1 MDTPLF
7 KPVPEDLSALSDDQ
21 LQEIAADYQTTFAAI
36 KAKDAE
42 ILGDRTML
50 EILETSKEAR
60 AAFDTITGE
69 QTRRAEA
76 VATFESEMES
86 LTADLP
92 VTETVEEAAETTAE
106 ETVVDETVETLE
118 AEVVEETPEQ
128 IAASAVALRRPLPQ
142 TRRHAP
148 VVAEIIPE
156 TETGPREV
164 PLTAAAG
171 VAGFQFGQELTE
183 DNLATAIANAI
194 NRPSG
199 GRQIVASASWLD
211 AIPAERTLDP
221 DNSNSNQRK
230 IEETTKMAVIETA
243 ALVAAGQGN
252 CAPLEPYYNLWNQS
266 VQDRPV
272 RDALVGFAAARGG
285 ITYMPPPSLNDFS
298 DNGAVGSISESD
310 QATGGT
316 FATKTCA
323 VIMCSDIVSVQVN
336 QVYKCLQ
343 FGNLQSRAYPEFV
356 AQQNQLAMSEW
367 ARFAETLLLD
377 QIKAGST
384 QVTGLDVSAQG
395 AVNNYFGDLL
405 VAAAAIRSNLRL
417 SADAPLQGIAPAWL
431 RDELALDLVR
441 GQFDRFDIGIA
452 QVEAL
457 LARYRINMAWTL
469 DGPSDGSQV
478 FSVQTNGALTKF
490 PTTVETALFPAGSW
504 LFLDAGTLDLGIV
517 RDSVLNQINAYQLFA
532 ETFEI
537 AALVGVVSYWL
548 TSTLCPTGVVTAPS
562 ATTTGWC

>member
-7 KPVPEDLSALSDDQ
+7 KPVPEDLSALSDED
-21 LQEIAADYQTTFAAI
+21 LAGIATEYSATFAAI
-36 KAKDAE
+36 KAKDADV
-42 ILGDRTML
+42 IGDRTML
-50 EILETSKEAR
+50 DILETAKAAREALNTVT
-60 AAFDTITGE
+60 AE
-69 QTRRAEA
+69 QTKREEA

-92 VTETVEEAAETTAE
+92 EASAEEPEPEGDPEPEPTEPVEELA
-106 ETVVDETVETLE
+106 
-118 AEVVEETPEQ
+118 AEVVEEPSEAVT
-128 IAASAVALRRPLPQ
+128 ASMRRPLPQ
-142 TRRHAP
+142 PRRHAP
-148 VVAEIIPE
+148 VLAPVVEEP
-156 TETGPREV
+156 TDGPVEV

-171 VAGFQFGQELTE
+171 LHGFQFGQELTE
-183 DNLATAIANAI
+183 EGLAKAIAGAI
-194 NRPSG
+194 NRPVG

-211 AIPAERTLDP
+211 AIPEERKLTQDGDAANILKIAET
-221 DNSNSNQRK
+221 Q
-230 IEETTKMAVIETA
+230 KMARVNTS
-243 ALVAAGQGN
+243 ALVADAGQGN

-285 ITYMPPPSLNDFS
+285 ITYMPPPSLNDFT
-298 DNGAVGSISESD
+298 DNGAVGSISEAD

-323 VIMCSDIVSVQVN
+323 VITCSDIVSVQVN

-356 AQQNQLAMSEW
+356 AQQNALAMSEW

-417 SADAPLQGIAPAWL
+417 SADAPLQGIAPAWV
-431 RDELALDLVR
+431 RDELALDIVR
-441 GQFDRFDIGIA
+441 SQFMRFDQA
-452 QVEAL
+452 QAQIEDL
-457 LARYRINMAWTL
+457 LGRYRINMAWTL
-469 DGPSDGSQV
+469 DGPSDGTQV
-478 FSVQTNGALTKF
+478 FGVQSSGALTKF

-537 AALVGVVSYWL
+537 AALVGVVSYWI